1 MPCSL
6 VWLKDDLR
14 VSNNQA
20 LSALIEDQNNKKNA
34 IYIYEND
41 FYNYS
46 EAQRWWLAKSLEI
59 FKEKL
64 KNLKIS
70 LDVIHE
76 KTPKIFKKLIED
88 KFFNRVYWNK
98 SCHINENIVEEDIKK
113 ILNNNNIFFKEFDA
127 NLLNPVQ
134 KIKKDDGTPFKVF
147 THYWKKAEQIYLKD
161 NYEDNYKHNYKIL
174 KNSYQNLSKDK
185 NILAIYPKK
194 NWHKKFE
201 KYWVPSEENAEK
213 ILNNFIKNSIEKYAV
228 NRDIPSVN
236 GTSKLS
242 PYLKFGQIS
251 VHHIMRKLL
260 EIKNKKIGYR
270 KYINEIG
277 WREFS
282 HSLLYNFPEMEK
294 CNLRKEFN
302 NFKWNK
308 DEKLFSKWK
317 KGLTGY
323 PIVDAGM
330 RELYETGWMHNRVR
344 MITASFLVKHL
355 RIHWLEGEKYFRNT
369 LLDFNTANNVSG
381 WQWVA
386 GTGADAAPYFR
397 IFNPILQGEKFD
409 KKGEYVKKWCPELI
423 NIPDDYLHKPWEM
436 PDALQNE
443 KNIIIGKTYPF
454 PIVDHQQARNSALK
468 AFQDLKK

>member
-1 MPCSL
+1 MSCSF
-6 VWLKDDLR
+6 VWLKDDFR
-14 VSNNQA
+14 ISNNQA
-20 LSALIEDQNNKKNA
+20 LKALIEDNNKEKLA
-34 IYIYEND
+34 IYIYEEET
-41 FYNYS
+41 YLS
-46 EAQRWWLAKSLEI
+46 CESQKWWLAKSLEI
-59 FKEKL
+59 FQKKL
-64 KNLKIS
+64 ENLNIS

-76 KTPKIFKKLIED
+76 NTSKTFKKLISNNS
-88 KFFNRVYWNK
+88 FNRIYWNK
-98 SCHINENIVEEDIKK
+98 SCHVNDNITEEGIKK
-113 ILNNNNIFFKEFDA
+113 ILKENNVFYKEFEA
-127 NLLNPVQ
+127 NLLNPVE

-147 THYWKKAEQIYLKD
+147 THYWKKAEQNYLRNNHKFD
-161 NYEDNYKHNYKIL
+161 DKKYKNYNHDL
-174 KNSYQNLSKDK
+174 KKNK
-185 NILAIYPKK
+185 NIQAIYPKK
-194 NWHKKFE
+194 HWYKKFE
-201 KYWVPSEENAEK
+201 KYWEPSEENAEK
-213 ILNNFIKNSIEKYAV
+213 ILNNFINKSIENYAID
-228 NRDIPSVN
+228 RDIPSIE

-251 VHHIMRKLL
+251 VHKIMQKCL

-277 WREFS
+277 WREFC
-282 HSLLYNFPEMEK
+282 HSLLHNFPEMEK
-294 CNLRKEFN
+294 NNLRKDFN

-308 DEKLFSKWK
+308 NEKLLLKWK

-344 MITASFLVKHL
+344 MIVASFLVKHL
-355 RIHWLEGEKYFRNT
+355 RIHWMEGEKHFRNT
-369 LLDFNTANNVSG
+369 LLDFNIANNVAG

-409 KKGEYVKKWCPELI
+409 SNGNYIKKWCPEL
-423 NIPDDYLHKPWEM
+423 NNLPNEFLHKPWEM
-436 PDALQNE
+436 PEELQME

-454 PIVDHQQARNSALK
+454 PIVKHEEARNSALK

>member
-1 MPCSL
+1 MSCSF
-6 VWLKDDLR
+6 VWLKDDFR
-14 VSNNQA
+14 ISNNQA
-20 LSALIEDQNNKKNA
+20 LKALIEDDNKEKLA
-34 IYIYEND
+34 IYIYEEET
-41 FYNYS
+41 YNLRES
-46 EAQRWWLAKSLEI
+46 QKWWLAKSLEI
-59 FKEKL
+59 FQKKL
-64 KNLKIS
+64 ENFNIS

-76 KTPKIFKKLIED
+76 NTTKTFKKLISGNSL
-88 KFFNRVYWNK
+88 NRIYWNK
-98 SCHINENIVEEDIKK
+98 SCHVNDNITEEGIKK
-113 ILNNNNIFFKEFDA
+113 LLKENNVFYKEFEA
-127 NLLNPVQ
+127 NLLNPVE

-147 THYWKKAEQIYLKD
+147 THYWKKAEQNYLRNNHKFD
-161 NYEDNYKHNYKIL
+161 DKKYKNYDHVL
-174 KNSYQNLSKDK
+174 KKNK
-185 NILAIYPKK
+185 NIQAIYPKK
-194 NWHKKFE
+194 NWYKKFE
-201 KYWVPSEENAEK
+201 KYWEPSEENAEK
-213 ILNNFIKNSIEKYAV
+213 ILNNFINKSIENYAI
-228 NRDIPSVN
+228 NRDIPSIE

-251 VHHIMRKLL
+251 VHKIMQKCL

-277 WREFS
+277 WREFC
-282 HSLLYNFPEMEK
+282 HSLLHNFPEMEEN
-294 CNLRKEFN
+294 NLRKDFN

-308 DEKLFSKWK
+308 NEKLLLKWK

-344 MITASFLVKHL
+344 MIVASFLVKHL
-355 RIHWLEGEKYFRNT
+355 RIHWMEGEKYFRNT
-369 LLDFNTANNVSG
+369 LLDFNIANNVAG

-409 KKGEYVKKWCPELI
+409 ANGNYIKKWCPEL
-423 NIPDDYLHKPWEM
+423 NNLPNEFLHKPWEM
-436 PDALQNE
+436 PEELQKE

-454 PIVDHQQARNSALK
+454 PIVKHKEARNSALK

>member
-1 MPCSL
+1 MSCSF
-6 VWLKDDLR
+6 VWLKDDFR
-14 VSNNQA
+14 ISNNQA
-20 LSALIEDQNNKKNA
+20 ITALIEDDNKEKIA
-34 IYIYEND
+34 LYIYEE
-41 FYNYS
+41 
-46 EAQRWWLAKSLEI
+46 EAYRLCESQKWWLAKSLEI
-59 FKEKL
+59 FQKKL
-64 KNLKIS
+64 ENFNIS

-76 KTPKIFKKLIED
+76 NTTKTFKKLISGNSL
-88 KFFNRVYWNK
+88 NRIYWNK
-98 SCHINENIVEEDIKK
+98 SCHVNDNITEEGIKK
-113 ILNNNNIFFKEFDA
+113 LLKENNVFYKEFEA
-127 NLLNPVQ
+127 NLLNPVE

-147 THYWKKAEQIYLKD
+147 THYWKKAEQNYLRNNHKFD
-161 NYEDNYKHNYKIL
+161 DKKYKNYDHVL
-174 KNSYQNLSKDK
+174 KKNK
-185 NILAIYPKK
+185 NIQAIYPKK
-194 NWHKKFE
+194 NWYKKFE
-201 KYWVPSEENAEK
+201 KYWEPSEENAEK
-213 ILNNFIKNSIEKYAV
+213 ILNNFINKSIENYAI
-228 NRDIPSVN
+228 NRDIPSIE

-251 VHHIMRKLL
+251 VHKIMQKCL

-277 WREFS
+277 WREFC
-282 HSLLYNFPEMEK
+282 HSLLHNFPEMEEN
-294 CNLRKEFN
+294 NLRKDFN

-308 DEKLFSKWK
+308 NEKLLLKWK

-344 MITASFLVKHL
+344 MIAASFLVKHL
-355 RIHWLEGEKYFRNT
+355 RIHWMEGEKYFRNT
-369 LLDFNTANNVSG
+369 LLDFNIANNVAG

-409 KKGEYVKKWCPELI
+409 ANGNYIKKWCPEL
-423 NIPDDYLHKPWEM
+423 NNLPNEFLHKPWEM
-436 PDALQNE
+436 PEELQKE

-454 PIVDHQQARNSALK
+454 PIVKHKEARNSALK

>member
-1 MPCSL
+1 MSCSF
-6 VWLKDDLR
+6 VWLKDDFR
-14 VSNNQA
+14 ISNNQA
-20 LSALIEDQNNKKNA
+20 LKALIEDDNREKLA
-34 IYIYEND
+34 IYIYEEGT
-41 FYNYS
+41 YLS
-46 EAQRWWLAKSLEI
+46 CESQKWWLAKSLEI
-59 FKEKL
+59 FQKKL
-64 KNLKIS
+64 ENLKIS

-76 KTPKIFKKLIED
+76 NTTKTFKKLISNNS
-88 KFFNRVYWNK
+88 FNRIYWNK
-98 SCHINENIVEEDIKK
+98 SCHVNDNITEEGIKK
-113 ILNNNNIFFKEFDA
+113 ILKENNVFYKEFEA
-127 NLLNPVQ
+127 NLLNPVE

-147 THYWKKAEQIYLKD
+147 THYWKKAEQNYLRNNHKFD
-161 NYEDNYKHNYKIL
+161 DKKYKNYNQDL
-174 KNSYQNLSKDK
+174 KKNK
-185 NILAIYPKK
+185 NIQAIYPKK
-194 NWHKKFE
+194 HWYKKFE
-201 KYWVPSEENAEK
+201 KYWEPSEENAEK
-213 ILNNFIKNSIEKYAV
+213 ILNNFINKSIENYAID
-228 NRDIPSVN
+228 RDIPSIE

-251 VHHIMRKLL
+251 VHKIMQKCL

-277 WREFS
+277 WREFC
-282 HSLLYNFPEMEK
+282 HSLLHNFPEMEK
-294 CNLRKEFN
+294 NNLRKDFN

-308 DEKLFSKWK
+308 NEKLLIKWK

-344 MITASFLVKHL
+344 MIVASFLVKHL
-355 RIHWLEGEKYFRNT
+355 RIHWMEGEKHFRNT
-369 LLDFNTANNVSG
+369 LLDFNVANNVAG

-409 KKGEYVKKWCPELI
+409 SNGNYIKKWCPEL
-423 NIPDDYLHKPWEM
+423 NNLPNEFLHKPWEM
-436 PDALQNE
+436 PEELQME

-454 PIVDHQQARNSALK
+454 PIVKHEEARNSALK

>member
-1 MPCSL
+1 MSCSF
-6 VWLKDDLR
+6 VWLKDDFR
-14 VSNNQA
+14 ISNNQA
-20 LSALIEDQNNKKNA
+20 LKALIEDDNKEKLA
-34 IYIYEND
+34 IYIYEEET
-41 FYNYS
+41 YLS
-46 EAQRWWLAKSLEI
+46 CESQKWWLAKSLEI
-59 FKEKL
+59 FQKKL
-64 KNLKIS
+64 ENLKIS

-76 KTPKIFKKLIED
+76 NTTKTFKKLISNNS
-88 KFFNRVYWNK
+88 FNRIYWNK
-98 SCHINENIVEEDIKK
+98 SCHVNDNITEEGIKK
-113 ILNNNNIFFKEFDA
+113 ILKENNVFYKEFEA
-127 NLLNPVQ
+127 NLLNPVE

-147 THYWKKAEQIYLKD
+147 THYWKKAEQNYLRNNHKFD
-161 NYEDNYKHNYKIL
+161 DKKYKNCNHDL
-174 KNSYQNLSKDK
+174 KKNK
-185 NILAIYPKK
+185 NIQAIYPKK
-194 NWHKKFE
+194 HWYKKFE
-201 KYWVPSEENAEK
+201 KYWEPSEENAEK
-213 ILNNFIKNSIEKYAV
+213 ILNNFINKSIENYAID
-228 NRDIPSVN
+228 RDIPSIE

-251 VHHIMRKLL
+251 VHKIMQKCL

-277 WREFS
+277 WREFC
-282 HSLLYNFPEMEK
+282 HSLLHNFPEMEK
-294 CNLRKEFN
+294 NNLRKDFN

-308 DEKLFSKWK
+308 NEKLLLKWK

-344 MITASFLVKHL
+344 MIVASFLVKHL
-355 RIHWLEGEKYFRNT
+355 RIHWMEGEKHFRNT
-369 LLDFNTANNVSG
+369 LLDFNVANNVAG

-409 KKGEYVKKWCPELI
+409 SNGNYIKKWCPEL
-423 NIPDDYLHKPWEM
+423 NNLPNEFLHKPWEM
-436 PDALQNE
+436 PEELQME

-454 PIVDHQQARNSALK
+454 PIVKHEEARNSALK